1 VYVHP
6 RATPPRPRN
15 ARLLLRDG
23 QALAAM
29 ESDVKSGGSR
39 AVVRGGE
46 GNAWRRLMNL
56 VMQLRK
62 V

>member
-1 VYVHP
+1 V
-6 RATPPRPRN
+6 
-15 ARLLLRDG
+15 RDG

-29 ESDVKSGGSR
+29 ESDVKSGGGR

-62 V
+62 VGALVCFLEGGDG